1 MNLFEFEGK
10 QLFRDAGIPVPQSC
24 LAPSSEALPDLPFPF
39 VLKAQT
45 MTGGRGKA
53 GGIKV
58 CQNEADFRQYALA
71 ILGMTIKG
79 HPVHGL
85 LAEEMVSPERELYL
99 SITLQGVKA
108 PTLIASAM
116 GGMEI
121 ERVAAEHPQ
130 ELLRIELDPFLGL
143 KAYQRRAL
151 ARKLK
156 VADDAKFA
164 AFLERLQKIFF
175 EKDALLVEINP
186 LGVIGGELVAMDAK
200 VVLDDHARFRH
211 EPLFS
216 ALEETRASLGYHTP
230 QGDGT
235 TITYVPLDGE
245 IGLISDGA
253 GTGMLAL
260 DLVTQAGGRVASFC
274 ELGGTTPAEVM
285 YKAMEYTCKSQA
297 QLKSILVV
305 LIGGFNRMDDM
316 ANGITRYLA
325 DHPTRIPI
333 FTRMCGTMEE
343 EGFRI
348 MDEAGLF
355 TCRGL
360 TETVEKAVG
369 AAKEGQ

>member
-1 MNLFEFEGK
+1 MNLFEFEG
-10 QLFRDAGIPVPQSC
+10 QT
-24 LAPSSEALPDLPFPF
+24 ALPRRRYPGAAELSGTLVRGAAGPALSLCPEGTDDDRRTRQSRRYQGLPKRGGFPPI
-39 VLKAQT
+39 
-45 MTGGRGKA
+45 RS
-53 GGIKV
+53 
-58 CQNEADFRQYALA
+58 
-71 ILGMTIKG
+71 G
-79 HPVHGL
+79 HPRNDHQGAPGSRAACRGNGL
-85 LAEEMVSPERELYL
+85 PERELYL

-253 GTGMLAL
+253 RYRNARPRPRHP
-260 DLVTQAGGRVASFC
+260 GGRQGC
-274 ELGGTTPAEVM
+274 EL
-285 YKAMEYTCKSQA
+285 
-297 QLKSILVV
+297 L
-305 LIGGFNRMDDM
+305 R
-316 ANGITRYLA
+316 
-325 DHPTRIPI
+325 
-333 FTRMCGTMEE
+333 
-343 EGFRI
+343 
-348 MDEAGLF
+348 AG
-355 TCRGL
+355 RHH
-360 TETVEKAVG
+360 ARPR
-369 AAKEGQ
+369 